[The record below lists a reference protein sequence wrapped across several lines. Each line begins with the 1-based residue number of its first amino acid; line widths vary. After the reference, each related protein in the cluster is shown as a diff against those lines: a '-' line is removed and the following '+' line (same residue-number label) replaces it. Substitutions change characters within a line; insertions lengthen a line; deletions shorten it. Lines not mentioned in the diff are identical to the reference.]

1 MRSRPIRVLLPA
13 LALTLVAAGCG
24 TGAQEPPAEEPSSPA
39 AETTATPTPSP
50 AAEPEESATPT
61 PEPVESVEPADWSTD
76 LTTPW
81 GIDWLPDGDLL
92 ITERDT
98 GLIKRVDE
106 SGTATEVG
114 RVDEVVPSS
123 EGGLL
128 GLAVGED
135 ELFLYYSTGTDN
147 RLVSVSWDGE
157 RAGDQQEL
165 LSEIPVAQTHN
176 GGQVRIGPDGYL
188 YVSTGDAQN
197 RDDAQDENSLAGK
210 ILRLTT
216 DGEPAPDNPFDNEV
230 YSLGHRNVQG
240 LAFDDRGRLW
250 ASEFG
255 DKGADEINL
264 IEAGGNYGWPVVEG
278 EGDEPGM
285 INPQATWPVDQAS
298 PSGLAYWRGSLWM
311 AGLRGQRLWQ
321 IPVTADGSGEPVA
334 HLTEEYGRLRAVAA
348 HPDGEHLV
356 VGTSNTDGRGNP
368 ADDDDRLLRLTG
380 N

>member
-1 MRSRPIRVLLPA
+1 MRIRAAHLLLPGVAVA
-13 LALTLVAAGCG
+13 LIATGC
-24 TGAQEPPAEEPSSPA
+24 TTPAEESPEPGSPTV
-39 AETTATPTPSP
+39 ETTQPTTDPEP
-50 AAEPEESATPT
+50 TEPTEPEPEPE
-61 PEPVESVEPADWSTD
+61 PEPVTSVTPADWATD

-81 GIDWLPDGDLL
+81 GIDWLPEGDAL

-98 GLIKRVDE
+98 GRILRISE
-106 SGTATEVG
+106 AGEASEVG
-114 RVDEVVPSS
+114 RIDEVVPSS

-165 LSEIPVAQTHN
+165 LTSIPVAQTHN
-176 GGQVRIGPDGYL
+176 GGQVRLGPDGYL

-197 RDDAQDENSLAGK
+197 SQDSQDENSLAGK

-216 DGEPAPDNPFDNEV
+216 EGEPAPDNPFDNEV

-240 LAFDDRGRLW
+240 LAFDDQDRLW

-255 DKGADEINL
+255 AKGADELNL

-285 INPQATWPVDQAS
+285 INPEHTWPVDQAS

-321 IPVTADGSGEPVA
+321 IPVEAEGAGEPVA
-334 HLTEEYGRLRAVAA
+334 HLTQEYGRLRAVAA
-348 HPDGEHLV
+348 DPAGEFLI
-356 VGTSNTDGRGNP
+356 VGTSNTDGRGSP
-368 ADDDDRLLRLTG
+368 ADVDDRLLRLTG
-380 N
+380 E